1 MVAGT
6 GGHRTEEAPMK
17 RWLYVHRTV
26 DIGDREIERR
36 FAQLRD
42 LLQEATGSE
51 LTPPAGD
58 GSFLLEVPGPTLGKE
73 IGKQVRFHTG
83 PARRSGHRLIL
94 PVGWHAAP
102 AAALFPV
109 FDGSLEVEPLDARRS
124 QVTLVGT
131 AAPPL
136 GPLGKALDS
145 TLFHTVAERTAAR
158 LLRSLCRELE
168 TATMY
173 PRATPAAVDPPGKV
187 SLYVAD
193 VMTRSPLV
201 VDEETSVRTAALLL
215 HHGGI
220 TGLPVVDRQGTL
232 VGVLSEADLMPHV
245 ASQRASIGRKAGAE
259 RRRRGAS
266 TAGDVCTRPARC
278 TSPDVRLAAAARE
291 MLDRD
296 ISRLVVLDTGRI
308 VGILTRHDVLNM
320 MFRTDASL
328 RRAVDTVLGEHRA
341 DDLEI
346 DVEAGHVHLDGE
358 VEFRSVAEQLPGL
371 VAAIDG
377 VVSVRSEGLSWHVD
391 DVGSLQSLQ
400 PMPGI

>member
-1 MVAGT
+1 MAAGT

-26 DIGDREIERR
+26 DLGDREIERR
-36 FAQLRD
+36 FAQLRE

-51 LTPPAGD
+51 LAPPAGD
-58 GSFLLEVPGPTLGKE
+58 GSFLLEIPGPTLGKE

-145 TLFHTVAERTAAR
+145 TLLHTVAERTAAR

-173 PRATPAAVDPPGKV
+173 PRATPAAVDPTGKV

-193 VMTRSPLV
+193 VMTRNPLV

-220 TGLPVVDRQGTL
+220 TGLPVVDREGTL

-245 ASQRASIGRKAGAE
+245 ASQRSSIGRKAGAE

-266 TAGDVCTRPARC
+266 TAGSLCTRPARC
-278 TSPDVRLAAAARE
+278 TSPDARLAAATRE

>member
-1 MVAGT
+1 
-6 GGHRTEEAPMK
+6 MK

-42 LLQEATGSE
+42 LRQEATGSE
-51 LTPPAGD
+51 LSPPAGD

-73 IGKQVRFHTG
+73 SRKQVRFHTG

-102 AAALFPV
+102 AAALFPG

-131 AAPPL
+131 AVPPL
-136 GPLGKALDS
+136 GPPGKALDS
-145 TLFHTVAERTAAR
+145 TLLHTVAERTATR

-173 PRATPAAVDPPGKV
+173 PRATPEVDPPGKV

-201 VDEETSVRTAALLL
+201 VDEETSVRTAAMLL

-220 TGLPVVDRQGTL
+220 TGLPVVDQSGTL

-245 ASQRASIGRKAGAE
+245 ASRRSAIGRKAGAE

-266 TAGDVCTRPARC
+266 TAGGLCTRPARC
-278 TSPDVRLAAAARE
+278 TSPDARLAAAARE
-291 MLDRD
+291 MLDHG

-308 VGILTRHDVLNM
+308 VGILTRHDVLNL

-328 RRAVDTVLGEHRA
+328 RRAVCTVLGEHRA
-341 DDLEI
+341 EDVES
-346 DVEAGHVHLDGE
+346 DVEAGRVHLDGE
-358 VEFRSVAEQLPGL
+358 VELRSVAEQLPDL
-371 VAAIDG
+371 VGAIDG
-377 VVSVRSEGLSWHVD
+377 VESVRSEGLSWRVD
-391 DVGSLQSLQ
+391 DVGTLQSLQ
-400 PMPGI
+400 PMPSI